1 MSGTTPELAA
11 ATTAMHEAIAAAAAA
26 AAAADPTLDPAGRFA
41 YRIELHRRD
50 GPCEVWEFRSD

>member
-1 MSGTTPELAA
+1 MSTTTPELVK

-26 AAAADPTLDPAGRFA
+26 AAAADPTLDPDRFA

-50 GPCEVWEFRSD
+50 GTCEVWVYRSD

>member
-1 MSGTTPELAA
+1 MSETTPELAA

-26 AAAADPTLDPAGRFA
+26 AAAADPALDPDRFA

-50 GPCEVWEFRSD
+50 GSNEVWAYRSD

>member
-11 ATTAMHEAIAAAAAA
+11 ATTAIHEAIAAAAAA
-26 AAAADPTLDPAGRFA
+26 AAAADPTLDPDRFA
-41 YRIELHRRD
+41 YRIELHRHD